1 MDFAYI
7 LHTMKILLSGAQNTI
22 FLFVVVIVLSIPL
35 GFFVTMLARL
45 KIPPLKWLITAYI
58 FVMRGTPLLLQL
70 LFIYFGLPVI
80 PYIGKYFIFGGL
92 TAATIG
98 FVLNYAAYFAEIF
111 RGGLLSIDKGQYEA
125 AKVLGLTKT
134 QTMIKVILP
143 QMFRVTLPTVTS
155 EIVNLIKD
163 TALLYAVA
171 VQDILY
177 YAKTTVARDSNI
189 TALFLAGVIYL
200 VINTVLQVV
209 LKKIENKFNK
219 QEQEQ

>member
-7 LHTMKILLSGAQNTI
+7 LHTMKILLSGAQNTL
-22 FLFVVVIVLSIPL
+22 FLFVVVVLLSIPL
-35 GFFVTMLARL
+35 GFLVTMLTKL
-45 KIPPLKWLITAYI
+45 KIPPLRWLLTAYI

-80 PYIGKYFIFGGL
+80 PFIGKYFVFSGL

-111 RGGLLSIDKGQYEA
+111 RGGLMSIDKGQYEA
-125 AKVLGLTKT
+125 GKVLGLTRA
-134 QTMIKVILP
+134 QTMVKVILP

-177 YAKTTVARDSNI
+177 YAKTTVAREANV
-189 TALFLAGVIYL
+189 TAFILAGVIYL
-200 VINTVLQVV
+200 VINTVLQIV

>member
-7 LHTMKILLSGAQNTI
+7 LNTMKILLSGVQNTL
-22 FLFVVVIVLSIPL
+22 FLFVVVVVLSIPL
-35 GFFVTMLARL
+35 GFFLTMLAKL
-45 KIPPLKWLITAYI
+45 KIPPLRWLITTYI
-58 FVMRGTPLLLQL
+58 FIMRGTPLLLQL

-80 PYIGKYFIFGGL
+80 PVIGKYFIFSGL
-92 TAATIG
+92 TSATIG

-111 RGGLLSIDKGQYEA
+111 RGGLISIDKGQYEA
-125 AKVLGLTKT
+125 SKVLGLTKT
-134 QTMIKVILP
+134 QTMYKVILP

-177 YAKTTVARDSNI
+177 YAKTTVARDANI
-189 TALFLAGVIYL
+189 TAFFLAGVIYL
-200 VINTVLQVV
+200 VINTVLQIV

-219 QEQEQ
+219 QEHEQ